1 MQTHRVLSGM
11 FLVLVFAGC
20 AGSRAT
26 DAPTPTV
33 PPIGGTQQPG
43 STAPRPTDG
52 PEALVADLVA
62 AGMTV
67 RLGPLFTGDP
77 LAAQGVVM
85 CVGTQPV
92 QLYVFGSVAER
103 VALTS
108 RIDPANPSNLGTT
121 IIDWNGR
128 PRMWQRDRLLIVY
141 LGEDAAT
148 EQVLR
153 SALGEPFAVAAQG
166 RPPLRAD
173 TCA

>member
-1 MQTHRVLSGM
+1 MQTRHALLNM
-11 FLVLVFAGC
+11 FLVLVVAGC
-20 AGSRAT
+20 AGSGAT
-26 DAPTPTV
+26 TGPSPTT
-33 PPIGGTQQPG
+33 PPIGETQQPG

-52 PEALVADLVA
+52 PEALVTDLAA
-62 AGMTV
+62 AGLNV
-67 RLGPLFTGDP
+67 RLGPLFAGDP

-85 CVGTQPV
+85 CVGSQPV
-92 QLYVFGSVAER
+92 QVYVFGSVAER

-108 RIDPANPSNLGTT
+108 KIDKANPSNFGTA

-141 LGEDAAT
+141 LGEDAPT

-166 RPPLRAD
+166 MPPLRAD